1 MNRQAPPPP
10 PIRKAPTPLGP
21 NGGFSTTSGGQ
32 VGPPWIPFSFTCL
45 VFLAT
50 LILLI
55 VGGMTPNG
63 LGFLVGSFLGPAALA
78 WFSVEYNKRLSSR
91 RLIERLESRRVVRIM
106 TFAAWLLGS
115 VNIYYWAIE
124 FTRGLTGS

>member
-1 MNRQAPPPP
+1 MSNTPPPP
-10 PIRKAPTPLGP
+10 PLKKASSTSGP
-21 NGGFSTTSGGQ
+21 SGGFSATSGGQ

-50 LILLI
+50 LVLFI
-55 VGGMTPNG
+55 VGGMILNG
-63 LGFLVGSFLGPAALA
+63 VGFLVGSFLGPAALA

-106 TFAAWLLGS
+106 TLAAWVLGS
-115 VNIYYWAIE
+115 VNIFYYAIE
-124 FTRGLTGS
+124 FTSRLEL

>member
-1 MNRQAPPPP
+1 MSNTPPPP
-10 PIRKAPTPLGP
+10 PPLKSSLRGAGP
-21 NGGFSTTSGGQ
+21 GGGFVATSGGQ

-50 LILLI
+50 LVLFI
-55 VGGMTPNG
+55 VGGMILNG
-63 LGFLVGSFLGPAALA
+63 VGFLVGSFLGPAALA

-106 TFAAWLLGS
+106 TLAAWVLGS
-115 VNIYYWAIE
+115 VNIFYYAIE
-124 FTRGLTGS
+124 FTSRLEL

>member
-1 MNRQAPPPP
+1 MSNPAPPPP
-10 PIRKAPTPLGP
+10 PPLKRSLSGAGP
-21 NGGFSTTSGGQ
+21 GGGFVAKSGGQ
-32 VGPPWIPFSFTCL
+32 VGPPWIPFSFICL

-50 LILLI
+50 LILLV

-106 TFAAWLLGS
+106 TFAAWFLGS
-115 VNIYYWAIE
+115 VNVYFWAE
-124 FTRGLTGS
+124 GLTRT